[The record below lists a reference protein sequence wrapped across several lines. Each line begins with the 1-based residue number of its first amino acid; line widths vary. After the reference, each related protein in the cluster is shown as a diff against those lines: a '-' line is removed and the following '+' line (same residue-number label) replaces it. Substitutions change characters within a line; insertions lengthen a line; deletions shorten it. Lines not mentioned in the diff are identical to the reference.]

1 MKFRLLSAIL
11 LTALCLAGRSM
22 MASTPAGFKP
32 PKHNNYKSLGGCNI
46 PADQFDMDV
55 NNVRARLLDAGDQ
68 WWDLSVGR
76 YEVPKGDITSTTPLP
91 QAIFAGAIW
100 VSALDQGNNLKSA
113 ALEYRQG
120 TSDYYTGPLDDNGN
134 VSLATC
140 NLWDQHFRVYATD
153 IKPCILAY
161 QASHNTSVPGNI
173 ISTPGDSNMIRW
185 PGKGNPYLAAEGYNM
200 GGILAPFFDANGDG
214 IYNPTDG
221 DYPTI
226 KQGGI
231 RPQGKGCD
239 SLVYAFGACNPL
251 VGSYADEMVFWVMND
266 KGNVHTASNC
276 SPIGIQVNELA
287 FAFQSTDE
295 VNQMTFYTYNI
306 INKSG
311 AILHDTYMSQW
322 TDVDLGCANND
333 RVGCDTSRSMAIQ
346 YNGFVAGATQQN
358 GVTCDEGTVCPTSEV
373 GYGCNLP
380 MLGIKYFEGPTDTVT
395 IYDSATHTRT
405 PKKLGMTSFCYF
417 TNGATPAQA
426 DPSSCSG
433 FRNYQTGFWNDGSPL
448 TYGGNGYGGSIKTN
462 YCFPGDPSIANQW
475 SECNPQTGP
484 AIPAND
490 RRFVQTSGPF
500 TFLPCASEIITIG
513 VIFVDPPGGVGSN
526 CPSFSFLYAAADK
539 AQALFDAC
547 FQQLSGPSAPLLN
560 LRAMDQKVII
570 NITDD
575 PQGNNVGESY
585 AQADQLRVS
594 KGYVPGSGA
603 DSLYRFQGYIL
614 YQLAN
619 ATVSSAD
626 LTDPTKAVPIVEYD
640 IQDNVVHVV
649 NYTASSDPITGT
661 NTWVPNTST
670 IPGIGVNLANLGIQH
685 SLVDSLDLIG
695 GGRMV
700 NHLTYYFGVLSFAT
714 NNFANFNAQTGVGQ
728 STPFLIGKNFN
739 TYSVIPENSAPTDG
753 GRVLNSSYGTA
764 TQVKR
769 IEGQANGGNYIDL
782 DAPTIV
788 GILNSPVNYLDTLD
802 YIVGQDPLAF
812 KVTDPILLKEADFE
826 LVIYDTVPYNNVSV
840 SPKAWWV
847 LNDLTN
853 NVTIPSVSTLSKP
866 YEQIIADALGN
877 DYGFSLTLG
886 TPFPVYT
893 NYIDTLPVYAPI
905 GGSITFADPSQ
916 PWLSFLKDSG
926 LTIAN
931 HWIRSGS
938 YEDKCVGATP
948 DPLCNVFVS
957 SYYTYPLDTNPPHV
971 FYYTGLQDPN
981 SYFNTIA
988 GGTWAPY
995 CLAANWSMGPNQP
1008 VVTGRPLSVG
1018 GPAFKWDK
1026 YNDAAS
1032 SPENTLDQL
1041 QSVDIVLTSDK
1052 SKWSHCV
1059 VFETGDNPVLQM
1071 PNDPAGGNTPPRKG
1085 MLRGSYGL
1093 KIDSTPDPNN
1103 PGMSWFPGYAI
1114 DVETGERLNIG
1125 FGEASDEGDQ
1135 NGRDMVWNPTSTLF
1149 GTINQGGN
1157 VPYTPIFGGK
1167 HFIYVFSNLFNN
1179 QPAPYD
1185 GGFTMETDFDVN
1197 QNNFGVSNY
1206 TAMVTNPTSTP
1217 YSALI
1222 RSYYKSIMW
1231 TAMPYLTPGYSMTNW
1246 AQGLIPNDVTIRLRV
1261 QKPYNKFYTVASDTT
1276 SPDTVFA
1283 RYKFSTKGLGPQI
1296 NNDSVAKAALDM
1308 IRIVPNPYLA
1318 YSAYETSA
1326 NDAEVKVT
1334 NLPNNCTIKI
1344 YTLDGVLVRTLSQ
1357 SLKTDP
1363 ITNKQI
1369 EITNGYPLN
1378 GAETVLD
1385 NSIKWDLKNQSAIP
1399 ISSGIYLFDINV
1411 PGVGHKILKWFGAVR
1426 PTDVTNF

>member
-11 LTALCLAGRSM
+11 LTALCLGGGATK
-22 MASTPAGFKP
+22 ATAPAGFHP

-76 YEVPKGDITSTTPLP
+76 YEVPKGDVTSTTPLP

-100 VSALDQGNNLKSA
+100 VSALDQGNNLKMA

-134 VSLATC
+134 VTLSTC

-153 IKPCILAY
+153 IKPCITAY
-161 QASHNTSVPGNI
+161 QASGNNSVPP
-173 ISTPGDSNMIRW
+173 SVVSLTDSNMIRW

-214 IYNPTDG
+214 IYNPYDG

-226 KQGGI
+226 KQGGT

-239 SLVYAFGACNPL
+239 SLVYASGACNPL

-266 KGNVHTASNC
+266 RGNVHTASNGA
-276 SPIGIQVNELA
+276 PMGIQVNELA

-295 VNQMTFYTYNI
+295 INQMTFYTYNI

-311 AILHDTYMSQW
+311 SVLHSTYMSQW

-333 RVGCDTSRSMAIQ
+333 RVGCDTSRSLAIE
-346 YNGFVAGATQQN
+346 YNGFVSGATQQG

-380 MLGIKYFEGPTDTVT
+380 MLGIEYFEGPTDTVM
-395 IYDSATHTRT
+395 IYDSATHTRN
-405 PKKLGMTSFCYF
+405 PKKLGMNAFCYF
-417 TNGATPAQA
+417 TNGAATGQA
-426 DPSSCSG
+426 DPTTSAG
-433 FRNYQTGFWNDGSPL
+433 FRNYQTGFWNDGTPI
-448 TYGGNGYGGSIKTN
+448 TYGGTGYGGSIKTP
-462 YCFPGDPSIANQW
+462 YCFPGDPSISTQW
-475 SECNPQTGP
+475 SECNQQTGA
-484 AIPAND
+484 AIAAGD

-513 VIFVDPPGGVGSN
+513 VIFVDPPGGVGTN
-526 CPSFSFLYAAADK
+526 CPSWSNISVAADK
-539 AQALFDAC
+539 AKALFDAC
-547 FQQLSGPSAPLLN
+547 FQQLAGPSAPLLN

-570 NITDD
+570 NIADD
-575 PQGNNVGESY
+575 PQGNNLGESY
-585 AQADQLRVS
+585 AQEDQLRIS
-594 KGYVPGSGA
+594 KGYVPGSGK

-614 YQLAN
+614 YQLAS

-626 LTDPTKAVPIVEYD
+626 LTDPTKAIPVVEYD
-640 IQDNVVHVV
+640 IQDNVSHLI
-649 NYTASSDPITGT
+649 NYTAFNDPS
-661 NTWVPNTST
+661 TST
-670 IPGIGVNLANLGIQH
+670 STWEHSAQTVPGVGNNLANLGIQH

-700 NHLTYYFGVLSFAT
+700 NHKTYYFGVLSFAT
-714 NNFANFNAQTGVGQ
+714 NNFANFNPQTGVGQ
-728 STPFLIGKNFN
+728 NTPFLIGKNFN
-739 TYSVIPENSAPTDG
+739 TYSVIPENSEATDG
-753 GRVLNSSYGTA
+753 GRLLNSSYGTS

-769 IEGQANGGNYIDL
+769 IEGQANGGNYIEL
-782 DAPTIV
+782 DGPTIL
-788 GILNSPVNYLDTLD
+788 GILNSSLNYLDTLD
-802 YIVGQDPLAF
+802 YAIGQDPLAF
-812 KVTDPILLKEADFE
+812 KVTDPVLLKEADFE
-826 LVIYDTVPYNNVSV
+826 LVIHDTLPYNGVSV
-840 SPKAWWV
+840 SSKAWWV

-853 NVTIPSVSTLSKP
+853 GVAIPSVSTLDKP
-866 YEQIIADALGN
+866 YEQVIADALGN

-886 TPFPVYT
+886 TPFPIYT
-893 NYIDTLPVYAPI
+893 NYADTLPVYAPI
-905 GGSITFADPSQ
+905 GGSITFADPSK

-938 YEDKCVGATP
+938 YTDACAGTTP

-957 SYYTYPLDTNPPHV
+957 AYYSYRQRNTFV
-971 FYYTGLQDPN
+971 TGLQDPN
-981 SYFNTIA
+981 NYFGSIA

-995 CLAANWSMGPNQP
+995 CLAANWSMGPSQP

-1026 YNDAAS
+1026 YNDKAS

-1052 SKWSHCV
+1052 SKWTKCV
-1059 VFETGDNPVLQM
+1059 VFETGDNPVLDL
-1071 PNDPAGGNTPPRKG
+1071 PNDPAGGSNPPRKG
-1085 MLRGSYGL
+1085 MLRNHYGL
-1093 KIDSTPDPNN
+1093 NLDGTQNPDP
-1103 PGMSWFPGYAI
+1103 GVLGTSWFPGYAI
-1114 DVETGERLNIG
+1114 DVETGQRLNIA
-1125 FGEASDEGDQ
+1125 FGEASDEADQ
-1135 NGRDMVWNPTSTLF
+1135 NGRDMIWNPTSTLF
-1149 GTINQGGN
+1149 GAINQGGN

-1167 HFIYVFSNLFNN
+1167 HFIYVMNPATSPFDQGAQMQQDFTDPGTYTSMVNN
-1179 QPAPYD
+1179 PP
-1185 GGFTMETDFDVN
+1185 N
-1197 QNNFGVSNY
+1197 S
-1206 TAMVTNPTSTP
+1206 P
-1217 YSALI
+1217 YSATI
-1222 RSYYKSIMW
+1222 RADYRSIMW
-1231 TAMPYLTPGYSMTNW
+1231 TAMPYLTPGYSMNSF
-1246 AQGLIPNDVTIRLRV
+1246 ADGLIPNDVTIKLRV
-1261 QKPYNKFYTVASDTT
+1261 QKPYNKFATVATPSDAPDTT
-1276 SPDTVFA
+1276 IFA
-1283 RYKFSTKGLGPQI
+1283 RYTFSTKGLGPKI

-1357 SLKTDP
+1357 SLNLTNLV
-1363 ITNKQI
+1363 TNKPADI
-1369 EITNGYPLN
+1369 SDGYQLN
-1378 GAETVLD
+1378 TANTTHD
-1385 NSIKWDLKNQSAIP
+1385 NSISWNLKNESAIP

-1426 PTDVTNF
+1426 PTDVSNF